1 MASKKSKSK
10 TKHYPVVRAANID
23 VTGPV
28 TSTTA
33 ILRIS
38 DYLSKV
44 NRRLYRQGRNYE
56 VKIDLDVDAPGV
68 YEVFAIADS
77 WMNQNAFKV
86 AYQMYLDN
94 TDDER
99 ERVKGSAMARWNDF
113 RVLPGVTGQEYN
125 PALMDQNLTSVQLTA
140 GEFLNTRVEDATGTL
155 RNFTWSPL
163 PTPSQYGMV
172 AEYDLAGD
180 TGSDPSAVTADMPY
194 SDLEADDSAT
204 LAADLQ
210 TFGNLPP
217 YDGVTSNQAS
227 PFVKIATLG
236 TNANSKKLSTGFFTA
251 PCGFVFIKNVNLD
264 DSAYISWTVKAGDY
278 KGVHALSM
286 LE

>member
-1 MASKKSKSK
+1 MASKKSTK
-10 TKHYPVVRAANID
+10 TKHYPVVRQANID

-44 NRRLYRQGRNYE
+44 NRRLYRQGRNYQ

-86 AYQMYLDN
+86 AYEMYLDN

-113 RVLPGVTGQEYN
+113 RVIPGVSGQEWN
-125 PALMDQNLTSVQLTA
+125 PALVDQGLALVQLST

-155 RNFTWSPL
+155 RNFTWSPA
-163 PTPSQYGMV
+163 PTASQYGMV

-180 TGSDPSAVTADMPY
+180 TGSDPSAVTANMPY

-227 PFVKIATLG
+227 PFVKVATLG

-251 PCGFVFIKNVNLD
+251 PCGFVFITNVNLSD
-264 DSAYISWTVKAGDY
+264 GQFITWSAKAGDY
-278 KGVHALSM
+278 KGVHAPSM

>member
-1 MASKKSKSK
+1 MASKKSNSMK
-10 TKHYPVVRAANID
+10 KHYPVVRQASID
-23 VTGPV
+23 VSGPV

-44 NRRLYRQGRNYE
+44 NRRLYRQGRNYQ

-68 YEVFAIADS
+68 YEVFAISDS

-86 AYQMYLDN
+86 AYDMYLDN

-113 RVLPGVTGQEYN
+113 RVIPGVIGQEWN
-125 PALMDQNLTSVQLTA
+125 PALVDQTLALVQLTA
-140 GEFLNTRVEDATGTL
+140 GEFLNTRVQDATGTL
-155 RNFTWSPL
+155 RNFTWSPA
-163 PTPSQYGMV
+163 PTASQYGMV

-180 TGSDPSAVTADMPY
+180 TGSDPSAVTANMPY

-251 PCGFVFIKNVNLD
+251 PCGFVFIKNVDLAD
-264 DSAYISWTVKAGDY
+264 GQYIQWSVKAGDY
-278 KGVHALSM
+278 KGVHAPSM